1 MTATGA
7 DRPADGLFGPESVT
21 WRVNREGV
29 LLAGGGRAL
38 LLQVAHPL
46 VAAGVARHSSFR
58 ERPWDRLYGTLDLT
72 TRIVFGDAEESARAA
87 RRLRSVHSKVRGV
100 APGGRPYDA
109 LDPDLLIWVW
119 ATLVESAML
128 VYRRYVGSLSARR
141 AATYYAEQQ
150 RFAHACGVPEGAC
163 PPDLP
168 ALIEYFERTIAS
180 DLEVGEDAREIAES
194 VLRPPL
200 PAPLR
205 PLAAPLNLLTVGL
218 LPPAVRELYGLRWDA
233 RREALLDGA
242 GVAVRAA
249 LPLLPRVARD
259 FPHARRAW
267 ARAGSH
273 GGAAQ
278 PPGAATPAARSAG
291 R

>member
-1 MTATGA
+1 MTSPAA
-7 DRPADGLFGPESVT
+7 DRPTGGLFGPRSVT

-46 VAAGVARHSSFR
+46 VAAGVAQHSSFR

-72 TRIVFGDAEESARAA
+72 TRIVFGDSEESARASG
-87 RRLRSVHSKVRGV
+87 RLRFVHSKVHGV
-100 APGGRPYDA
+100 APDGRPYDA

-168 ALIEYFERTIAS
+168 AFVEYFERTIVS
-180 DLEVGEDAREIAES
+180 DLDVGEDAREIAGS

-200 PAPLR
+200 PVPLR

-218 LPPAVRELYGLRWDA
+218 LPPAVRELYGLSWDA

-242 GVAVRAA
+242 GLALRAA
-249 LPLLPRVARD
+249 LPLLPHAARD
-259 FPHARRAW
+259 FPHARRGW
-267 ARAGSH
+267 ARAG
-273 GGAAQ
+273 
-278 PPGAATPAARSAG
+278 
-291 R
+291 

>member
-1 MTATGA
+1 MTVSVA
-7 DRPADGLFGPESVT
+7 DRPPGGLFGPRSVT

-46 VAAGVARHSSFR
+46 VAAGVAQHSSFR

-72 TRIVFGDAEESARAA
+72 TRIVFGDAEESERAA
-87 RRLRSVHSKVRGV
+87 RRLRAVHSHVNGV
-100 APGGRPYDA
+100 APDGRPYDA
-109 LDPDLLIWVW
+109 LDPDLLVWVW

-128 VYRRYVGSLSARR
+128 VYRRYVAPLPAAD
-141 AATYYAEQQ
+141 AATYYVEQQ
-150 RFAHACGVPEGAC
+150 RFAHACGVPDGTC

-168 ALIEYFERTIAS
+168 AFVDYFERTIAS
-180 DLEVGEDAREIAES
+180 DLEVGDDAREIAGS

-218 LPPAVRELYGLRWDA
+218 LPPAVRDLYRLRWDSG
-233 RREALLDGA
+233 REALLDAA
-242 GVAVRAA
+242 GLAVRAA
-249 LPLLPRVARD
+249 VPLLPHAARD

-267 ARAGSH
+267 ARAG
-273 GGAAQ
+273 
-278 PPGAATPAARSAG
+278 
-291 R
+291 

>member
-1 MTATGA
+1 MTVTAE
-7 DRPADGLFGPESVT
+7 DRQARGLFGPRSVT
-21 WRVNREGV
+21 WTVNREGV
-29 LLAGGGRAL
+29 LVAGGGRAL

-46 VAAGVARHSSFR
+46 VAAGVAQHSSFR

-72 TRIVFGDAEESARAA
+72 TRIVFGDARESARAS
-87 RRLRSVHSKVRGV
+87 RRLRAVHSKVRGV
-100 APGGRPYDA
+100 APDGRPYDA

-128 VYRRYVGSLSARR
+128 VYRRYVAPLSAAD
-141 AATYYAEQQ
+141 AAAYYAEQQ

-168 ALIEYFERTIAS
+168 AFVDYVEHTIAA
-180 DLEVGEDAREIAES
+180 DLEVGEDAREIAGS

-218 LPPAVRELYGLRWDA
+218 LPPAVRDLYGLRWDA
-233 RREALLDGA
+233 RREALLDAA
-242 GVAVRAA
+242 GLAVRATV
-249 LPLLPRVARD
+249 PLLPHVARD
-259 FPHARRAW
+259 FPHARRGW
-267 ARAGSH
+267 AREG
-273 GGAAQ
+273 
-278 PPGAATPAARSAG
+278 
-291 R
+291 

>member
-1 MTATGA
+1 MTANGG
-7 DRPADGLFGPESVT
+7 PAARDEGLFGPGTVT

-46 VAAGVARHSSFR
+46 VAAGVAQHSSFR

-72 TRIVFGDAEESARAA
+72 TRIVFGDGAESERAS
-87 RRLRSVHSKVRGV
+87 RRLRGLHSKVRGV
-100 APGGRPYDA
+100 APDGRPYDA
-109 LDPDLLIWVW
+109 GDPALLVWVW

-128 VYRRYVGSLSARR
+128 VYRRCVAPLP
-141 AATYYAEQQ
+141 AADAAAYYAEQQ
-150 RFAHACGVPEGAC
+150 RFAGACGVPQGAC

-168 ALIEYFERTIAS
+168 AFVDYFERTIAR
-180 DLEVGEDAREIAES
+180 DLEVGEDAREIARA

-205 PLAAPLNLLTVGL
+205 PVAAPLGPLTVGL
-218 LPPAVRELYGLRWDA
+218 LPPRVRELYGLPWDG

-242 GVAVRAA
+242 GLALGAAVR
-249 LPLLPRVARD
+249 LLPHAARD

-267 ARAGSH
+267 ARAG
-273 GGAAQ
+273 
-278 PPGAATPAARSAG
+278 
-291 R
+291 